1 METALTGEKGR
12 ASIRVG
18 STLAK
23 VLQELELEQTE
34 AS

>member
-1 METALTGEKGR
+1 METALVEGERR

-23 VLQELELEQTE
+23 VLQDLKIEQTE
-34 AS
+34 AG